1 MRTPSGGTWIREG
14 GEGEPVNFLDP
25 HVVKRV
31 VGRFGSNWTRR
42 REVRYALRLHT
53 SYLLLQLCAC
63 IHVCILV
70 SILQYT
76 ILSLT
81 LIAVAKFLY
90 LSLSFLLVATN
101 PKDIRRKK
109 ALANPFTTTHEG
121 KLLITEEGDKGQT
134 LEQG

>member
-1 MRTPSGGTWIREG
+1 M
-14 GEGEPVNFLDP
+14 NFLDP

-31 VGRFGSNWTRR
+31 VGRFGSNWTGR

-63 IHVCILV
+63 IHV
-70 SILQYT
+70 T
-76 ILSLT
+76 ILPLT

-109 ALANPFTTTHEG
+109 ALGNPFTTTHEG